1 MESSRDQ
8 IEEIKSRLDI
18 VDVIGKY
25 LPLKKAGKNYTA
37 KCPFHTEKTPSF
49 MVSPELQRYKC
60 FGCGENGDIF
70 TFVQKIENIDFP
82 EALEKLSKEAGV
94 TLTRQKANTF
104 FERLEEINRKAA
116 IYFYK
121 QLKDPKNIQALN
133 YVKEERGITDES
145 IKNFGIG
152 YAPGG
157 LGLLN
162 YIQKEN
168 KYTKSELLQ
177 SGLFVEKEGKLRDK
191 FFKRIMFPIRS
202 STGKVIAFTG
212 RVLPGNKFGPKYMN
226 SPETPI
232 YHKKDNLYGQYESR
246 QEARKQDLITLCEGT
261 TDVISA
267 HQIGVKNIVAP
278 LGTSLTKE
286 QLEKVSK
293 LTKNI
298 LFLFDSDSAGQKAL
312 ERAFILSQE
321 LSLNTYAAT
330 TIPYKDIDEMIKT
343 DPEKF
348 KKIISKKLDAYTYLL
363 TQFIASRNIN
373 RYGDYQQIVS
383 WIERMLSNVKNPTLL
398 HYYSQKTF
406 KITKIEPLKKLDM
419 TPVSHQTKN
428 KHIMTSKITTHEE
441 DFLQLLL
448 FQNDL
453 YTVENFDLKFF
464 EDERVKEIIT
474 YAKENSNTTREEIL
488 KNFDDNDRIKELI
501 ENAIFSFSMEKSSTQ
516 DLLNMYN
523 TIIRD
528 YFTRKE
534 REYGVKI
541 ATAEETGN
549 IKESERLLKE
559 FQALTKEKQKYEQ
572 SSRL

>member
-82 EALEKLSKEAGV
+82 EALEKLAKEAGV

-121 QLKDPKNIQALN
+121 QLKEPKNIQALH

-157 LGLLN
+157 LGLLD

-168 KYTKSELLQ
+168 KYSKSELLQ
-177 SGLFVEKEGKLRDK
+177 SGLFVEKEGKLRSK

-212 RVLPGNKFGPKYMN
+212 RVLPGNEFGPKYMN

-232 YHKKDNLYGQYESR
+232 YHKKDNLYGQY
-246 QEARKQDLITLCEGT
+246 
-261 TDVISA
+261 
-267 HQIGVKNIVAP
+267 
-278 LGTSLTKE
+278 
-286 QLEKVSK
+286 
-293 LTKNI
+293 
-298 LFLFDSDSAGQKAL
+298 
-312 ERAFILSQE
+312 
-321 LSLNTYAAT
+321 
-330 TIPYKDIDEMIKT
+330 
-343 DPEKF
+343 
-348 KKIISKKLDAYTYLL
+348 
-363 TQFIASRNIN
+363 
-373 RYGDYQQIVS
+373 
-383 WIERMLSNVKNPTLL
+383 
-398 HYYSQKTF
+398 
-406 KITKIEPLKKLDM
+406 
-419 TPVSHQTKN
+419 
-428 KHIMTSKITTHEE
+428 
-441 DFLQLLL
+441 
-448 FQNDL
+448 
-453 YTVENFDLKFF
+453 
-464 EDERVKEIIT
+464 
-474 YAKENSNTTREEIL
+474 
-488 KNFDDNDRIKELI
+488 
-501 ENAIFSFSMEKSSTQ
+501 
-516 DLLNMYN
+516 
-523 TIIRD
+523 
-528 YFTRKE
+528 
-534 REYGVKI
+534 
-541 ATAEETGN
+541 
-549 IKESERLLKE
+549 
-559 FQALTKEKQKYEQ
+559 
-572 SSRL
+572 